1 MRPCILVVE
10 NEYPGNIPTRK
21 LVLESAKLN
30 VLTAFT
36 PDEAIQALQRF
47 PNIDGIVLDTQ
58 LRGRDC
64 AMLIEDLRAL
74 QPDMPIITISPTGQT
89 PCGNENIHVSSYDP
103 VHLIEAVQKIAP
115 LRMSYVVKR
124 EKEIISRLANP

>member
-1 MRPCILVVE
+1 MRPCILVVD
-10 NEYPGNIPTRK
+10 NEYPGSIPTRK

-47 PNIDGIVLDTQ
+47 PNIDGIVLDTE
-58 LRGRDC
+58 LTGRDC
-64 AMLIEDLRAL
+64 AKLIEDLRGL

-89 PCGNENIHVSSYDP
+89 PCGNENIHVSSYDTLQ
-103 VHLIEAVQKIAP
+103 LIEAVRELAP
-115 LRMSYVVKR
+115 QRMSYIVKR
-124 EKEIISRLANP
+124 EKEISSRLANP